1 MVFGQIFNAAQNIFG
16 SAKRHFNNWMSGP
29 KLAPGGYNYCGPG
42 NPLEN
47 GEPKNATDAACKVHD
62 YEYTAMAKN
71 RDKMSKE
78 DLHRMIRESDHKL
91 IDAID
96 RSGDNDLG
104 SFLSRNLIKAKT
116 KLEDWGIMN
125 PEQFVVE

>member
-1 MVFGQIFNAAQNIFG
+1 MVFGQIFNQAKNAFG
-16 SAKRHFNNWMSGP
+16 SIKNTVSNWMSGP

-47 GEPKNATDAACKVHD
+47 GSAKNATDSACKVHD

-71 RDKMSKE
+71 KDKISKN
-78 DLHRMIRESDHKL
+78 DLHRMIRDSDNRL

-96 RSGDNDLG
+96 RSGDNDIG
-104 SFLSRNLIKAKT
+104 SFLSRNFIKAKT
-116 KLEDWGIMN
+116 KLEDWGLMN
-125 PEQFVVE
+125 PEMFVVE

>member
-1 MVFGQIFNAAQNIFG
+1 MVFGQLFN
-16 SAKRHFNNWMSGP
+16 SAKNFYGTVKNKVSNWMQGP

-62 YEYTAMAKN
+62 YEYTAFAKN
-71 RDKMSKE
+71 KDKMSKS

-96 RSGDNDLG
+96 RSGNNDIG
-104 SFLSRNLIKAKT
+104 AFLSRNLIKAKT
-116 KLEDWGIMN
+116 RLEDWGIMN